1 MRLSSTM
8 LNTLTPG
15 SFALQSCSKIGTSV
29 DDVCN
34 NPSLRSDII
43 DQSFEEL
50 ARSTA
55 TVTTITIPLTTNCQ
69 SGDTPS
75 KPKPLFKTPIIKQP
89 RTVPQMEP
97 RPPES
102 DVPPITTAA
111 IELSSSPIPTLGS
124 AASSRAAR
132 SRPPTPA
139 SAPPSMYT

>member
-15 SFALQSCSKIGTSV
+15 SFALQSCSKISKSV
-29 DDVCN
+29 ADVCN
-34 NPSLRSDII
+34 NPSLRSDIV

-75 KPKPLFKTPIIKQP
+75 NTRPLFNTPIIQQP
-89 RTVPQMEP
+89 RTVPQIEP
-97 RPPES
+97 QPTES
-102 DVPPITTAA
+102 EVPPITTAA
-111 IELSSSPIPTLGS
+111 IESSS
-124 AASSRAAR
+124 
-132 SRPPTPA
+132 
-139 SAPPSMYT
+139 